1 MVIHSLLSHNSNR
14 RLRHKKI
21 EVKKVRIILILHVA
35 MLTML
40 IVILIVLVMSQM
52 MFMLLNS
59 AGLPR
64 LNLML
69 VTLSSWFTKIGKKK
83 LNLLFM

>member
-35 MLTML
+35 ILTML